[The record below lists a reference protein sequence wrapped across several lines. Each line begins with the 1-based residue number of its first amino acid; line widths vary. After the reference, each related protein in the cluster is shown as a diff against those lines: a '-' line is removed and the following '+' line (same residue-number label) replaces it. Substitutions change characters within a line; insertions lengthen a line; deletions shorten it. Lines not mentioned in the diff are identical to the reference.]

1 MAKIKVDIS
10 GDVIPLGNIDSS
22 NKQNVLAFASW
33 NDADHKFNI
42 RQYHTIEKIFLKGIQ
57 LNHEEAENLLYALL
71 THPEMSYDKD
81 KVIELIE
88 GSSKSKRKAISI
100 DELVD
105 ELEDEEEFTE
115 KYSRDSESGGI
126 KIEPKY

>member
-1 MAKIKVDIS
+1 MAKIKVDIQ
-10 GDVIPLGNIDSS
+10 GEIVPLGNIDSS

-42 RQYHTIEKIFLKGIQ
+42 RQYHTIEKMLLKGIQ

-71 THPEMSYDKD
+71 THPEMEYDKD
-81 KVIELIE
+81 KVAELIDN
-88 GSSKSKRKAISI
+88 GSKTKRKAISI

-105 ELEDEEEFTE
+105 ELEEDEDFEE
-115 KYSRDSESGGI
+115 KYSRDDETGGI
-126 KIEPKY
+126 KIELK